1 MLVIE
6 GARPDVEDN
15 AEALRVLGLLLAEL
29 PVNAAARLAAAI
41 TGASKNAMYAHA
53 LAQKAASADR
63 VQPT

>member
-1 MLVIE
+1 
-6 GARPDVEDN
+6 
-15 AEALRVLGLLLAEL
+15 LGLLLAEL

-63 VQPT
+63 AQPT